1 MGSEPEA
8 ADVVRIL
15 SAAMVE
21 KAGSGHPGGP
31 MGAADFI
38 HVLYSE
44 FMIEDPD
51 DPKWPWRD
59 RFFLDAGHMSPMLY
73 SILALTGRMPL
84 KELEQFRQW
93 GSKTPGHPELSIE
106 HGIENTSGPLGQGH
120 VFGVGAAIAAKF
132 LQARFGQVDSASWTE
147 HTIYCFISDGG
158 IQEEISQGAG
168 RIAGRLGLAN
178 LVMFYD
184 SNHVQLSTMT
194 KDATTE
200 DTAKK
205 YQAWNWNVITI
216 NGNDQKQIR
225 EALTKAKAEKKRPTL
240 IIGDTT
246 MGKGALDESGKAFEH
261 QVSMHGQPI
270 TGAGGSYEKTI
281 KSLGGD
287 VANPFVIPKS
297 VQKEY
302 EAAAENKRQAVRKR
316 KAAETEWRSRNP
328 ELAQKMDYYLSGQP
342 PKLDWAKI
350 AKEQKPDQATRA
362 SSSHVLGH
370 FAEEVGNMIVMS
382 ADLANS
388 DKTDGFLKKSK
399 PIVADDFSGG
409 FLHVGVSE
417 FTMAALS
424 VGISLHGGV
433 IPVCGTFFAFSDY
446 MKPALRLAALMQT
459 PVKFLWTHDAFRVG
473 EDGPTHQ
480 PVEQE
485 AQLRLLEKLHNHSG
499 KPGMLVLRPA
509 DAAETTV
516 AWQLAIENTDTPTGL
531 ILTRQNVADVS
542 DFALA
547 SNAAKGAYIVHE
559 PKKSA
564 GQWPEL
570 IVVANG
576 SEVGTALEAIKLL
589 PKKNIRLVSVPSEGL
604 FRQQP
609 KAYQDSILL
618 KDVPRYGVTAGLAV
632 NLLGLVGDINR
643 IHSLEHF
650 GFSAPYQ
657 KLDQQFGFTAE
668 NIAKKIQK
676 IV

>member
-1 MGSEPEA
+1 MSKEPDA
-8 ADVVRIL
+8 ANTIRIL

-21 KAGSGHPGGP
+21 KANSGHPGGP

-38 HVLYSE
+38 HILFSE
-44 FMIEDPD
+44 FIVEDPD
-51 DPKWPWRD
+51 NPAWPWRD

-73 SILALTGRMPL
+73 SILALTGRMPMS
-84 KELEQFRQW
+84 ELENFRQW
-93 GSKTPGHPELSIE
+93 GSMTPGHPELSIE

-132 LQARFGQVDSASWTE
+132 LQARFGDWQE

-158 IQEEISQGAG
+158 VQEEISQGAG
-168 RIAGRLGLAN
+168 RIAGRLGLDN

-184 SNHVQLSTMT
+184 SNHIQLSTET
-194 KDATTE
+194 KDATAE

-205 YQAWNWNVITI
+205 YEAWNWNVISI

-225 EALTKAKAEKKRPTL
+225 AALTKAKAEKKRPTL
-240 IIGDTT
+240 IIGDTV
-246 MGKGALDESGKAFEH
+246 MGKGTVTEAGKSFEH

-281 KSLGGD
+281 KNLGGD
-287 VANPFVIPKS
+287 VKNPFTVPDS
-297 VQKEY
+297 VKKQY
-302 EAAAENKRQAVRKR
+302 EEAAENKRKLVSEK
-316 KAAETEWRSRNP
+316 KAAEAEWRAKNLDKA
-328 ELAQKMDYYLSGQP
+328 EQLDFFMSGQT

-350 AKEQKPDQATRA
+350 AKEQKPGSATRA
-362 SSSHVLGH
+362 SSALVLGH
-370 FAEEVGNMIVMS
+370 FADEIGNMICMS

-388 DKTDGFLKKSK
+388 DKTDGFLKKTK
-399 PIVADDFSGG
+399 PLVAGDFSGA

-424 VGISLHGGV
+424 VGIGLHGGV

-446 MKPALRLAALMQT
+446 MKPALRLAALMRV

-480 PVEQE
+480 PIEQE
-485 AQLRLLEKLHNHSG
+485 AQLRLLEKLHNHNHQ
-499 KPGMLVLRPA
+499 PGMLVLRPA
-509 DAAETTV
+509 DGAETTV
-516 AWQLAIENTDTPTGL
+516 AWQLALENTSTPAGL

-547 SNAAKGAYIVHE
+547 SNASKGAYIVE
-559 PKKSA
+559 DSKGKPD
-564 GQWPEL
+564 L
-570 IVVANG
+570 IIIANG
-576 SEVGTALEAIKLL
+576 SEVGTAHEAMKLL
-589 PKKNIRLVSVPSEGL
+589 KGKNIRLVSVPSEGL

-609 KAYQDSILL
+609 QAYQDSILL
-618 KDVPRYGVTAGLAV
+618 KDVPKFGVTAGLAV
-632 NLLGLVGDINR
+632 NLLGLVGDTER

-657 KLDQQFGFTAE
+657 KLDEEFSFTAE
-668 NIAKKIQK
+668 TLAKKISK
-676 IV
+676 II